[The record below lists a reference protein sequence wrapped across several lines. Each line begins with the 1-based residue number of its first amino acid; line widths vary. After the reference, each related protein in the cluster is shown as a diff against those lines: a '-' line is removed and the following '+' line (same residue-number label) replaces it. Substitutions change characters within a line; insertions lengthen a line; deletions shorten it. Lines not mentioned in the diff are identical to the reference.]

1 MSVNEKM
8 TAIADNIR
16 QYTGSTEKLNLDQMA
31 EAVHDVFTVGDLY
44 GYGVGYEDGHT
55 EGVEQGVEEGYW
67 RGYTA
72 GANAGYD
79 RGKQEQYDAFWD
91 AYQQNGNRTV
101 YSYAFSGYGFNAD
114 TFYPKYDI
122 IPSGYN
128 QSVFYGWSGSKVRLN
143 LKQRLEECGVKL
155 DTSKATFMGSMFGY
169 GTFSVIP
176 EIDCTGITT
185 DSSSVF
191 YEAWSHLQ
199 KIEKI
204 ITKETVKYAAWFRN
218 DIALKEI
225 TFEGVIGQDID
236 FSSCPLTK
244 ASIENIIEH
253 LSATSSGKT
262 LTLKQTAVN
271 DAFTTAEFEALK
283 ATRANWTFSLV

>member
-1 MSVNEKM
+1 M
-8 TAIADNIR
+8 TIA
-16 QYTGSTEKLNLDQMA
+16 QKLSRAKNDYDA
-31 EAVHDVFTVGDLY
+31 VKEAGIA
-44 GYGVGYEDGHT
+44 
-55 EGVEQGVEEGYW
+55 Q
-67 RGYTA
+67 
-72 GANAGYD
+72 
-79 RGKQEQYDAFWD
+79 GKQEQYDAFWD

-101 YSYAFSGYGFNAD
+101 YSFAFSGYGFNAD

-128 QSVFYGWSGSKVRLN
+128 QNVFYGWSGGKVTLN

-185 DSSSVF
+185 NSSSVF
-191 YEAWSHLQ
+191 YEAWAHLQ

-204 ITKETVKYAAWFRN
+204 ITKEDVTYDKWFRN

-225 TFEGVIGQDID
+225 TFEGVIGQNID

-253 LSATSSGKT
+253 LSTTASGKT
-262 LTLKQTAVN
+262 LTLKQSAVDKAFENSSGTNDGSGSTAWAN
-271 DAFTTAEFEALK
+271 LI
-283 ATRANWTFSLV
+283 ATRTNWTISLV